1 MARPTP
7 GRTSNS
13 PSKPL
18 RSPLQTPPPPD
29 VTTAAPEETPNRRS
43 SRIAARHH
51 PPASPAPLLPR
62 PLPAPKKPLIAD
74 NTTITTN
81 KSPTKASGAKTP
93 ATPKRKRETSFSPD
107 KLSSVVSKMKRGKGQ
122 GQGGGGAA
130 GRSSPM
136 VLKRWSH
143 SGPPVERQWH
153 FLEHIAGALEF
164 IHVKNYGHRDWKP
177 QDLLLDSSPLYYQTY
192 RPSGVPFAAAADS
205 IVPVVGIASFPMLK
219 VAGV

>member
-7 GRTSNS
+7 GRTSTS

-18 RSPLQTPPPPD
+18 RGPLQTPPPPD
-29 VTTAAPEETPNRRS
+29 ITTAAPEETPNRRS

-62 PLPAPKKPLIAD
+62 PLPAPNKPLITGN
-74 NTTITTN
+74 NTTTTTNNN

-143 SGPPVERQWH
+143 SGPPVVIE
-153 FLEHIAGALEF
+153 
-164 IHVKNYGHRDWKP
+164 KP
-177 QDLLLDSSPLYYQTY
+177 EKEKEKQVDEGKKKEDDEA
-192 RPSGVPFAAAADS
+192 REEMRAPFVRRSLFFKD
-205 IVPVVGIASFPMLK
+205 PRFTFFD
-219 VAGV
+219 

>member
-7 GRTSNS
+7 GRTSTS

-18 RSPLQTPPPPD
+18 RGPLQTPPPPD

-62 PLPAPKKPLIAD
+62 PLPAPKKPLITG
-74 NTTITTN
+74 NTTT

-93 ATPKRKRETSFSPD
+93 ATPKRKRETSFSPE
-107 KLSSVVSKMKRGKGQ
+107 KLSSVASKMKRGKGQ
-122 GQGGGGAA
+122 GGGAA
-130 GRSSPM
+130 GRSSPL

-143 SGPPVERQWH
+143 SGPPVVIETPEKEMKQVDEGKKKKEEDEAR
-153 FLEHIAGALEF
+153 EEMRA
-164 IHVKNYGHRDWKP
+164 
-177 QDLLLDSSPLYYQTY
+177 
-192 RPSGVPFAAAADS
+192 PFVRRSLFFKD
-205 IVPVVGIASFPMLK
+205 PRFTFFD
-219 VAGV
+219 